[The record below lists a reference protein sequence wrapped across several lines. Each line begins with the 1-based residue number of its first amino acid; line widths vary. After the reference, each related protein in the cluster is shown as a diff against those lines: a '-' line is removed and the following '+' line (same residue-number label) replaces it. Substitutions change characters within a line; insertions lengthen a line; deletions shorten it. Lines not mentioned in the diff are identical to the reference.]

1 MPTPAKRIVDMP
13 RSGIRR
19 IMDLAAGRPDVV
31 HLEVGQPDFAT
42 PDHIVDAAIEAVRG
56 GQHGYTPNKGLP
68 ELREAV
74 VAKLQADNGIQY
86 DVDEVVVGCG
96 AVNVLMESLMA
107 LVEPGDAVLVPD
119 PGWPNYEMMADILSV
134 HPVHYPLDASE
145 GYEPDLERL
154 DALLAAH
161 PRARVILLN
170 SPNNPTGA
178 VYRPETIG
186 GIVELAQRHDVY
198 VVSDECYE
206 QIVFDGAPH
215 VSPASLDDTG
225 RVVTIQSV
233 SKAFA
238 MTGWRLG
245 WAAAPRPLADLI
257 AKVQEPVV
265 ACASG
270 VSQLAARAAL
280 TGDQACVREMVA
292 QYQARRNVAVEL
304 VDRAGLA
311 RSQPRGAFYLLV
323 DARRLGGGENDDVA
337 GRLVRDHGVAVAPG
351 ETFGPR
357 GRGHVRISLAT
368 SEDQIRLGLD
378 RLVNAVQAAA

>member
-42 PDHIVDAAIEAVRG
+42 PDHVVEAAVEAVRSG
-56 GQHGYTPNKGLP
+56 RHGYTPNKGLP

-74 VAKLQADNGIQY
+74 VAKLQADNGVRVE
-86 DVDEVVVGCG
+86 VDEVVVGCG

-107 LVEPGDAVLVPD
+107 LVDPGDAVLVPD

-134 HPVHYPLDASE
+134 RPVHYPLDASE

-161 PRARVILLN
+161 PRARAILLN

-178 VYRPETIG
+178 VYRPDTIR

-206 QIVFDGAPH
+206 QIVFDGAEH
-215 VSPASLDDTG
+215 VSPAALDDTG

-238 MTGWRLG
+238 MTGWRIG

-292 QYQARRNVAVEL
+292 HYQSRRDVAVEL

-311 RSQPRGAFYLLV
+311 RSQPCGAFYLLV
-323 DARRLGGGENDDVA
+323 DARSLARGQDDDVA

-368 SEDQIRLGLD
+368 AEDQLRLGLD
-378 RLVNAVQAAA
+378 RLVSAVQAVA

>member
-19 IMDLAAGRPDVV
+19 IMDLAAGRPDIV

-42 PDHIVDAAIEAVRG
+42 PDHVVEAAIDAARS

-74 VAKLQADNGIQY
+74 TTKLAADNQVHV

-119 PGWPNYEMMADILSV
+119 PGWPNYEMMADILAV
-134 HPVHYPLDASE
+134 QAVHYPLDATE

-154 DALLAAH
+154 DALLSQH

-198 VVSDECYE
+198 IVSDECYE
-206 QIVFDGAPH
+206 QIVFDGADH
-215 VSPASLDDTG
+215 VSPAALDDTG

-238 MTGWRLG
+238 MTGWRIG
-245 WAAAPRPLADLI
+245 WAAADRPLADLI

-270 VSQLAARAAL
+270 VSQMAARAAL
-280 TGDQACVREMVA
+280 TGDQGCVHDMVA
-292 QYQARRNVAVEL
+292 QYQQRRDVAVDL

-311 RSQPRGAFYLLV
+311 RSQPRGAFYLLL
-323 DARRLGGGENDDVA
+323 DARDLAHGHTDDVA
-337 GRLVRDHGVAVAPG
+337 ERPVRDHGVAVAPG
-351 ETFGPR
+351 DTFGPR
-357 GRGHVRISLAT
+357 GAGHVRISLAT
-368 SEDQIRLGLD
+368 AEDQIRQGLTRIVD
-378 RLVNAVQAAA
+378 AITATA